1 MLKNPF
7 RGLSGREWGLW
18 LVSLTVVILSNLMT
32 GTVDA
37 ITLTATLVG
46 VTALIFV
53 ARGDVWGQLLTV
65 IFSLLYSVTSWR
77 FHYYGEIITY
87 LGMSAPIAA
96 ASAITWM
103 KHPYKKRGKRGK
115 DRPSVPTPCAS
126 AVTSHRRRDRRL
138 LFHPEDARH
147 RQSRRKHAFR
157 RHQLSRFVSHVAS
170 QLVLRRGIRGK
181 RHRPH
186 RSVDTGVA
194 EGYYLS
200 PHGRQFSGL
209 FGQRYLRL
217 LELEPKRE
225 KASKIINP
233 RQHRPSPP
241 CLRDSGS
248 VPAKQFPRTRR
259 AKIGTKSTRHGKTPP
274 FRKRRKGSP
283 WVRPRRR

>member
-138 LFHPEDARH
+138 YFILKTLGTANLAVSTLSVATSFLASSLMLLRSSYYAVAYAANDIVLIVLWILASLKDITYLPMVANFLVFLVNDIYGFWSW
-147 RQSRRKHAFR
+147 SRR
-157 RHQLSRFVSHVAS
+157 
-170 QLVLRRGIRGK
+170 
-181 RHRPH
+181 
-186 RSVDTGVA
+186 
-194 EGYYLS
+194 
-200 PHGRQFSGL
+200 
-209 FGQRYLRL
+209 
-217 LELEPKRE
+217 E
-225 KASKIINP
+225 KK
-233 RQHRPSPP
+233 Q
-241 CLRDSGS
+241 
-248 VPAKQFPRTRR
+248 AK
-259 AKIGTKSTRHGKTPP
+259 
-274 FRKRRKGSP
+274 
-283 WVRPRRR
+283 